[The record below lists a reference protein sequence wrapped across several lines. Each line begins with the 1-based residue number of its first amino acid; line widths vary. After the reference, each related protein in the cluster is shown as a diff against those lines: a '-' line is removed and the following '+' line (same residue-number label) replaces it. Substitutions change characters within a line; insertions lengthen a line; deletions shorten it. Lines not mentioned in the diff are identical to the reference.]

1 VSKANDQG
9 NGGKYRVLVDDN
21 YDYMSPDARWT
32 AGEFD
37 SADAAIAKCKS
48 MVDEDLTNSHEPGM
62 TAAALYT
69 AYTMFGD
76 DPFVVAPLG
85 AEGVTFSAWDY
96 AKQRSA
102 EICRAAASPD
112 PESKESGVGEAG

>member
-1 VSKANDQG
+1 VPKATDQE
-9 NGGKYRVLVDDN
+9 NGGKFRYRVLVDDN

-48 MVDEDLTNSHEPGM
+48 MVDEDLTNSHEPGVS
-62 TAAALYT
+62 AASLYT

-76 DPFVVAPLG
+76 DPFVVASPG
-85 AEGVTFSAWDY
+85 AEDVSFSA
-96 AKQRSA
+96 
-102 EICRAAASPD
+102 
-112 PESKESGVGEAG
+112 